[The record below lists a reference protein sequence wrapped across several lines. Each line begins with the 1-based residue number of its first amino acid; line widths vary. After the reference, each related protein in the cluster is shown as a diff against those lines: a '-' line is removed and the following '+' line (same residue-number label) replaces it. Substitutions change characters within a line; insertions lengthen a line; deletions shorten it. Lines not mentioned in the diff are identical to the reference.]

1 MPEDSGPRIDPAVH
15 IAKINMWQAVAV
27 ASIAAL
33 AGIFSTLAVKA
44 GQSPTPA
51 AKSDGSNLHSA
62 YRWVYP
68 DKSIDN
74 NACVNAAI
82 RVLNARGTKDLNKS
96 DTGTTVFGHEGEIA
110 IMMACRADHGV
121 VLVSAVGTT
130 TVSSLIGLTNDM
142 KTRMDVEL
150 LAH

>member
-1 MPEDSGPRIDPAVH
+1 VPEDSGPSIDPAVR
-15 IAKINMWQAVAV
+15 IAKINMWQAVVV

-33 AGIFSTLAVKA
+33 AGVFSTLAVKA
-44 GQSPTPA
+44 GQSTVSAVKP
-51 AKSDGSNLHSA
+51 DGSNLHSA

-82 RVLNARGTKDLNKS
+82 RVLNSRGTRDLNKS
-96 DTGTTVFGHEGEIA
+96 DPGTTLFGHEGEIA
-110 IMMACRADHGV
+110 IMIACRADHGV
-121 VLVSAVGTT
+121 ALVSAVGTT
-130 TVSSLIGLTNDM
+130 TVSSLIGLTNDI

-150 LAH
+150 QAH